1 MKTFVLLLAAVL
13 PLAACQADQK
23 NVNDRMERIE
33 KKLDALIASGGG
45 RGAAP
50 GGAQPARPQR
60 PEPDRAKTYAVN
72 VDGDPFLGPADAKV
86 TLIEAFDY
94 A

>member
-1 MKTFVLLLAAVL
+1 MKSYALLAASLL

-23 NVNDRMERIE
+23 NLNDRMERIE

-45 RGAAP
+45 RGNAA
-50 GGAQPARPQR
+50 GAQQARPQR
-60 PEPDRAKTYAVN
+60 PEPDRSKTYAVSIE
-72 VDGDPFLGPADAKV
+72 GDPFIGAADAKV

>member
-1 MKTFVLLLAAVL
+1 MKAFVLLFAAVL

-23 NVNDRMERIE
+23 NLDDRMQRIE
-33 KKLDALIASGGG
+33 KKLDALIASGGA
-45 RGAAP
+45 RGAGPAA
-50 GGAQPARPQR
+50 GAQRPQR
-60 PEPDRAKTYAVN
+60 PEPDRSKTYAVSIEN
-72 VDGDPFLGPADAKV
+72 DPFLGPADAKV

>member
-1 MKTFVLLLAAVL
+1 MKALIAFAAVIS
-13 PLAACQADQK
+13 LAACQNDQK
-23 NVNDRMERIE
+23 NINDRMERIE

-45 RGAAP
+45 KGAAA
-50 GGAQPARPQR
+50 GAQQQRPSR
-60 PEPDRAKTYAVN
+60 PEPDRAKTYAVSIE
-72 VDGDPFLGPADAKV
+72 GDPIEGAADAKI

>member
-1 MKTFVLLLAAVL
+1 MKAFVLLLAAVL

-45 RGAAP
+45 RGNAA
-50 GGAQPARPQR
+50 GAQQPRPSR
-60 PEPDRAKTYAVN
+60 PEPDRAKTYAVAVEN
-72 VDGDPFLGPADAKV
+72 DPFLGPADAKV